1 MTRYFCTLGY
11 LLRLLTAAIVGIL
24 LFCIFMTTMA
34 LPAAAR
40 PELDM
45 SPLNRLSMQT
55 NEYPQTDDEGLCG
68 SEMVVVTEI
77 MSVPAALPFSREE
90 SYEKLPSSDCS
101 GCKKQET
108 HACECPQ
115 PDSTLPDSSGSS
127 SSQANEQKHG
137 VQWKQL
143 YWQSFL
149 FMSIEHSFRV
159 ATQPDTR
166 AMFQGPFFKDYFNSV
181 KGLRS
186 WGDGDPFLTNYIGH
200 GMMGAVT
207 GFMWLNN
214 DPKSKKSDQEFNRE
228 YFKHRL
234 RAMTFSAVYS
244 TQFELGLIS
253 EASLGNVGLVPGT
266 KTASTMAY
274 TDLVVTPT
282 VGTLWLIGEDALDR
296 YVVRPLENKTSN
308 RFARLMLRSWL
319 NPSRS
324 FANLLRGRWFW
335 YRDNRKL

>member
-1 MTRYFCTLGY
+1 MTFHFYKPGD
-11 LLRLLTAAIVGIL
+11 
-24 LFCIFMTTMA
+24 LFRQIPPALAGMVLVCLFTTTMA
-34 LPAAAR
+34 QPAATSSA
-40 PELDM
+40 LD
-45 SPLNRLSMQT
+45 LSSLQCLTLQT
-55 NEYPQTDDEGLCG
+55 TEPPQTYLAESCEGETVI
-68 SEMVVVTEI
+68 STEMTPETAPPA
-77 MSVPAALPFSREE
+77 SVREE
-90 SYEKLPSSDCS
+90 SGGRLSSSDCAR
-101 GCKKQET
+101 GKKQGASANEGLPVD
-108 HACECPQ
+108 AAS
-115 PDSTLPDSSGSS
+115 PDPGSG
-127 SSQANEQKHG
+127 QANGGKHS

-149 FMSIEHSFRV
+149 FMSIEHGFRV

-166 AMFQGPFFKDYFNSV
+166 AMFQGPFFKDYFNSI
-181 KGLRS
+181 KGLRG

-207 GFMWLNN
+207 GYMWLNN

-244 TQFELGLIS
+244 TQFELGIIS

-296 YVVRPLENKTSN
+296 YVVRPLESKTSN
-308 RFARLMLRSWL
+308 CFARLMLRSWL

-324 FANLLRGRWFW
+324 FANLLRGKWFW
-335 YRDNRKL
+335 YRDDRKL